1 MLRHMGLDRS
11 VFNGGKGFAAR
22 PVSEILDWIKCAIVE
37 NSLIGTV
44 HPLGFYV
51 VKLPSP
57 QSEDWRF
64 HFWEKGERKRTGI
77 PATIHNHDCVVESL
91 VLLGSLTNIVY
102 EIEPDRGGNFG
113 LFAVHYGGDR
123 YAPETQ
129 NKLVNTK
136 VRVGAREICRS
147 DIAVGESYLVER
159 FVYHEAVV
167 PEGQYTATLARMSAR
182 VPGSV
187 HVLGDPAGFPDIEF
201 NRLRLENHDLLA
213 AVNRAA
219 P

>member
-1 MLRHMGLDRS
+1 MDVDRS
-11 VFNGGKGFAAR
+11 IFTGGKGIAAR
-22 PVSEILDWIKCAIVE
+22 PVSEILEWVKCAIVE
-37 NSLIGTV
+37 NSLIATV

-64 HFWEKGERKRTGI
+64 HFWEKGERQLTGI

-91 VLLGSLTNIVY
+91 VLIGSLTNMVY

-113 LFAVHYGGDR
+113 LFAVYYGGDR

-147 DIAVGESYLVER
+147 VIAVGESYLVER
-159 FVYHEAVV
+159 FSYHEAVV
-167 PEGQYTATLARMSAR
+167 PEGQYTATLVRMFAR

-187 HVLGDPAGFPDIEF
+187 HVLGDPGGASDVEF
-201 NRLRLENHDLLA
+201 NRPRIENYDLVA